1 MIKRLILLTIAV
13 VVLTSCESND
23 ERLAK
28 MAQDS
33 VEQQKAQNQEMSRL
47 NREVAQDVAQ
57 LVEAENESRR
67 ELIGLPRDLQDQQAE
82 VNSQRDALEVE
93 RQTIVHQ
100 RHRESLLAPVISSV
114 GLLMV
119 CALPLVLAWYLLQ
132 VLRSENDDD
141 VAIGELLVQELT
153 SDHPRLLQSVTE
165 TSGSVRNPISML
177 PVREES
183 EPEENHIE
191 SD

>member
-47 NREVAQDVAQ
+47 NREVAQGVAQ
-57 LVEAENESRR
+57 LVEAEGESRK
-67 ELIGLPRDLQDQQAE
+67 ELIGLQHDLQDQQAE
-82 VNSQRDALEVE
+82 VNSQRDALEAE
-93 RQTIVHQ
+93 RQAIVNQ

-114 GLLMV
+114 GLLLV
-119 CALPLVLAWYLLQ
+119 CALPLVLVWYLLHG
-132 VLRSENDDD
+132 LRSEKDDD
-141 VAIGELLVQELT
+141 VAIGELLVQELV
-153 SDHPRLLQSVTE
+153 SNYLRLLQPVPE
-165 TSGSVRNPISML
+165 TTGSLHNPTPML
-177 PVREES
+177 PVREE
-183 EPEENHIE
+183 
-191 SD
+191 